1 MRSIKQLFR
10 LLFCSLLG
18 LYLFSGCGKQT
29 SPVSGS
35 SPSSSIPDTSI
46 SAAST
51 SPPEPEPTTP
61 EHSELYI
68 PGISVE
74 DVILYF
80 NEVCLDA
87 EIIDAGDPSHLQKWN
102 SPIYFMLHG
111 QYTDEDLATLSAF
124 TDWLN
129 SIHGFPGIFQTQN
142 PDQASLNFHF
152 CPQEE
157 LLDLMGDHLR
167 GLGGVDG
174 AVTFRY
180 ADNVIYD
187 AIICCRSDLDQF
199 LRNSVIL
206 EELYNGLGPIQDT
219 NLRSDSII
227 YAEFSEPQTLT
238 EVDQLLLKLLYHP
251 TLQCGMDAEACEAVI
266 RQLYY

>member
-1 MRSIKQLFR
+1 MRSKHLFR
-10 LLFCSLLG
+10 LLFCALLG
-18 LYLFSGCGKQT
+18 LYLFSGCSKPS
-29 SPVSGS
+29 SPVSSS
-35 SPSSSIPDTSI
+35 SPTASIPSK
-46 SAAST
+46 ST
-51 SPPEPEPTTP
+51 SQPEQTIPSPKP

-68 PGISVE
+68 PGLSAE

-87 EIIDAGDPSHLQKWN
+87 EIINAGDPSRLQKWS

-111 QYTDEDLATLSAF
+111 QYTDADLATLSTF

-129 SIHGFPGIFQTQN
+129 TIDGFPGIFRTQDL
-142 PDQASLNFHF
+142 DQASLHIHF
-152 CPQEE
+152 CSQQEM
-157 LLDLMGDHLR
+157 LNLMGDHLY
-167 GLGGVDG
+167 GLDG
-174 AVTFRY
+174 AVTFWY
-180 ADNVIYD
+180 ADDVIYN
-187 AIICCRSDLDQF
+187 AIICCRTDLDQF

-227 YAEFSEPQTLT
+227 YADFSEPQTLT
-238 EVDQLLLKLLYHP
+238 EVDRLLLKLLYHP
-251 TLQCGMDAEACEAVI
+251 MLQCGMDAEACESVI

>member
-10 LLFCSLLG
+10 LLLCSLLG
-18 LYLFSGCGKQT
+18 LYLLSGCGKP
-29 SPVSGS
+29 SSLPPNS
-35 SPSSSIPDTSI
+35 SPASSTPDASI
-46 SAAST
+46 SSEST
-51 SPPEPEPTTP
+51 SQPDPEATTP

-87 EIIDAGDPSHLQKWN
+87 EIIDAGDPSRLQKWG
-102 SPIYFMLHG
+102 SPIYVMLPG

-129 SIHGFPGIFQTQN
+129 SIDGFPGIFQTKN

-157 LLDLMGDHLR
+157 LLDLMAFYG
-167 GLGGVDG
+167 
-174 AVTFRY
+174 F
-180 ADNVIYD
+180 
-187 AIICCRSDLDQF
+187 
-199 LRNSVIL
+199 
-206 EELYNGLGPIQDT
+206 
-219 NLRSDSII
+219 
-227 YAEFSEPQTLT
+227 
-238 EVDQLLLKLLYHP
+238 
-251 TLQCGMDAEACEAVI
+251 
-266 RQLYY
+266 

>member
-10 LLFCSLLG
+10 LLLCSLLG
-18 LYLFSGCGKQT
+18 LYLLSGCGKP
-29 SPVSGS
+29 SSLPPNS
-35 SPSSSIPDTSI
+35 SPASSTPDASI
-46 SAAST
+46 SSEST
-51 SPPEPEPTTP
+51 SQPDPEATTP

-87 EIIDAGDPSHLQKWN
+87 EIIDAGDPSRLQKWN

-129 SIHGFPGIFQTQN
+129 SIDGFPGIFQTQN
-142 PDQASLNFHF
+142 PDQASLHIHF
-152 CPQEE
+152 CSQQEM
-157 LLDLMGDHLR
+157 LNLMGNHLS
-167 GLGGVDG
+167 GLDG
-174 AVTFRY
+174 AVTFWY
-180 ADNVIYD
+180 ADDVIYN
-187 AIICCRSDLDQF
+187 AIICCRTDLDQF

>member
-1 MRSIKQLFR
+1 MRSIKQLYR
-10 LLFCSLLG
+10 LLLCSLLG

-35 SPSSSIPDTSI
+35 SPSPSISDTSI

-87 EIIDAGDPSHLQKWN
+87 EIIYTGDPSRLQKWD

-111 QYTDEDLATLSAF
+111 QYTNEDLATLSAF

-142 PDQASLNFHF
+142 PDQASLHIHF
-152 CPQEE
+152 CSQQEM
-157 LLDLMGDHLR
+157 LNLMGDHFS
-167 GLGGVDG
+167 GLDG
-174 AVTFRY
+174 AVTFWY
-180 ADNVIYD
+180 ADDVIYN
-187 AIICCRSDLDQF
+187 AIICCRTDLDQF

-251 TLQCGMDAEACEAVI
+251 RLECGMDAEACEAVI